1 MDKSFVGRH
10 ILVVED
16 EMMILLMM
24 EEMLADLGAS
34 VTAAATVKQALAG
47 IDAHV
52 FDAATLDLN
61 LGGHESYPVA
71 DRLLARG
78 VPFVFSTGYSQN
90 SLKNGYRDRPILR
103 KPFKDR
109 DLLDTVTHLLSHG
122 SSERTL
128 ARTS

>member
-1 MDKSFVGRH
+1 MDKSFSGRR

-24 EEMLADLGAS
+24 EEMLADLGAT

-61 LGGHESYPVA
+61 LDGNESYPVA
-71 DRLLARG
+71 DTLAAHG
-78 VPFVFSTGYSQN
+78 VPFVFSTGYSQK
-90 SLKNGYRDRPILR
+90 SLRDGYRERPVLR
-103 KPFKDR
+103 KPFKQR
-109 DLLDTVTHLLSHG
+109 DLVETVTRLL
-122 SSERTL
+122 
-128 ARTS
+128 AC

>member
-1 MDKSFVGRH
+1 MDKSLSGRR
-10 ILVVED
+10 ILVIED

-47 IDAHV
+47 IDATV

-61 LGGHESYPVA
+61 LDGNESYPVA
-71 DRLLARG
+71 DRLVARG
-78 VPFVFSTGYSQN
+78 VPFVFSTDYSQH
-90 SLKNGYRDRPILR
+90 SLRDGYRDRPILR

-109 DLLDTVTHLLSHG
+109 DLVDTVTRLLSH
-122 SSERTL
+122 
-128 ARTS
+128 

>member
-1 MDKSFVGRH
+1 MDKSFAGRR

-47 IDAHV
+47 IDATV

-61 LGGHESYPVA
+61 LDGNESYPVA
-71 DRLLARG
+71 DMLLARG
-78 VPFVFSTGYSQN
+78 VPFVFSTGYSHQ
-90 SLKNGYRDRPILR
+90 SLRDGYRDHPILR

-109 DLLDTVTHLLSHG
+109 DLLDTVTRLLAH
-122 SSERTL
+122 
-128 ARTS
+128 